1 MLQITPRIAA
11 ALTHLIAVIDGD
23 SKPHPDW
30 VDAVCTARAALPTE
44 TVKALE
50 SAASPSHGAHDIV
63 MLPILHDDLDRACE
77 APDLQGHV
85 RQEHHHFEHHEPR
98 SAGRAR
104 GGSRLRE
111 AVR

>member
-63 MLPILHDDLDRACE
+63 MLPIPHDDLDRACE
-77 APDLQGHV
+77 ALKLETGNADENEANAEL
-85 RQEHHHFEHHEPR
+85 
-98 SAGRAR
+98 AN
-104 GGSRLRE
+104 RLAE
-111 AVR
+111 YL